1 MYSNLVL
8 CEGTVRKTDILKNRK
23 IQMMGCFAAMVL
35 SVCLVGDTGL
45 SALAEENNDAS
56 GSVSVVAGEITDAS
70 AVGAN
75 AVLEEIVEGKDS
87 SQEENSAGSENEAGS
102 QEESSAGSENE
113 AGSQEES
120 GTGSENE
127 SGSQV
132 ENSGSQETTESGK
145 DNLGKNSEPS
155 KLGSLPEALCCSFI
169 VPTGFH
175 LSDVAGQYVNEY
187 YPLESAN
194 ITYNVT
200 KLPKAKVLTNAQKA
214 AGESEDDGVEYRYDE
229 LTSEMYESIQKEN
242 YENLYG
248 ENINFTLESF
258 ENKEFEG
265 FPGYLIK
272 TSFTPE
278 NSQTIHQMTVM
289 VLSSNKVFTIVF
301 SRAEDDDFEEIF
313 NKTLETI
320 HVIGK

>member
-1 MYSNLVL
+1 M
-8 CEGTVRKTDILKNRK
+8 RKTDILKNRK
-23 IQMMGCFAAMVL
+23 IQMMGCFAATVL
-35 SVCLVGDTGL
+35 SICLVGDTGL
-45 SALAEENNDAS
+45 PALAEENNDAS
-56 GSVSVVAGEITDAS
+56 GSVPVVAGEITDAS

-87 SQEENSAGSENEAGS
+87 G
-102 QEESSAGSENE
+102 QEESSED
-113 AGSQEES
+113 SQ
-120 GTGSENE
+120 NQ
-127 SGSQV
+127 SGSTG
-132 ENSGSQETTESGK
+132 ENDEGKSGSTEENGNVISEAEK
-145 DNLGKNSEPS
+145 AESSKLDVSQNSEPS
-155 KLGSLPEALCCSFI
+155 KLSTLPEALCCSFI
-169 VPTGFH
+169 VPAGFH
-175 LSDVAGQYVNEY
+175 LSDVAGQYVNDY

-194 ITYNVT
+194 ITYKVT
-200 KLPKAKVLTNAQKA
+200 QIPKAKVLTNAQKA

>member
-1 MYSNLVL
+1 M
-8 CEGTVRKTDILKNRK
+8 RKTDILKNRK
-23 IQMMGCFAAMVL
+23 IQMMGCCVATVL
-35 SVCLVGDTGL
+35 SICLVGDTGL
-45 SALAEENNDAS
+45 PALAKENNDAS
-56 GSVSVVAGEITDAS
+56 GSVPVVAGEITDAS

-87 SQEENSAGSENEAGS
+87 SQEENSGS
-102 QEESSAGSENE
+102 QEK
-113 AGSQEES
+113 
-120 GTGSENE
+120 
-127 SGSQV
+127 V
-132 ENSGSQETTESGK
+132 ENSK
-145 DNLGKNSEPS
+145 DNPGKNSEPS

-169 VPTGFH
+169 VPMGFH
-175 LSDVAGQYVNEY
+175 LSDVAGQYVNEH

-248 ENINFTLESF
+248 ENVNFTLESF

-272 TSFTPE
+272 TSLTPE

-320 HVIGK
+320 HIIRK